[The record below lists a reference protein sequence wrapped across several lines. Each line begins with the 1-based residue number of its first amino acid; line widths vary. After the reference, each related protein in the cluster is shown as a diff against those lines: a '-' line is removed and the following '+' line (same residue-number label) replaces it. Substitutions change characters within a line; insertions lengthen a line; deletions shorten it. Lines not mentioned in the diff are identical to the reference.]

1 MVFSSPMLKNAGVK
15 PDDKLLD
22 LESRLRCR
30 ECDARGKAAVSIKW
44 KR

>member
-1 MVFSSPMLKNAGVK
+1 MVLTVEMLKNAGVE

-44 KR
+44 ER